1 VKADLANSTRQSR
14 AALARCPQCGTL
26 TSEPILRGR
35 TTCRQCG
42 FRFCPECHYYRN
54 SLGTDFCLACG
65 AQLVQAAERR
75 VPPLPGYLDRHV
87 ARSVSLINLW
97 FLAWLTLT
105 LGGGPIWLY
114 GLICGSLSLYWLL
127 HFWRFRQ
134 RTGLIHAS
142 RFIGGVGLSV
152 ILTMVALI
160 LLQIWLIRPPVHWQ
174 SIDLWAFILVALLIV
189 PLGVLGPP
197 ALMQSQFGSEIAT
210 EATTYATRWVVLE
223 RMRYRDTLLLRIPD
237 VRHLPPVPRPA
248 RAPRPAQAR
257 E

>member
-1 VKADLANSTRQSR
+1 MRQSR
-14 AALARCPQCGTL
+14 SALARCPQCETL
-26 TSEPILRGR
+26 TSEPILQGR

-42 FRFCPECHYYRN
+42 FRFCPECHYYRHR
-54 SLGTDFCLACG
+54 LGTDFCLACG
-65 AQLVQAAERR
+65 AQLTQPPERR
-75 VPPLPGYLDRHV
+75 IPPLPGYLDQHV

-97 FLAWLTLT
+97 FLAWVALT

-114 GLICGSLSLYWLL
+114 ALICGTLSLYWLL

-174 SIDLWAFILVALLIV
+174 NIDLWAFILVALLIV

-197 ALMQSQFGSEIAT
+197 ALMQSHFGSQIAR
-210 EATTYATRWVVLE
+210 EAITYATRWAVLE
-223 RMRYRDTLLLRIPD
+223 RMRYRDTLLLHIPD

-248 RAPRPAQAR
+248 RSALDVEGSGQRP
-257 E
+257 